1 MEIITRTTLGLRA
14 CGSLIEKTLDVG
26 ALNDAVIAIYKPKG
40 PTSHDVIYSLRRL
53 TGIRR
58 IGHAGTLDPL
68 ADGVL
73 IVGIGKGTSKLFEL
87 TGGSKEYLAEVTL
100 GMTSAT
106 DDSEGPFHVP
116 AWSGSDNGNGI
127 SKNNVNNDSAFASPS
142 LNEVQNVLQKFVG
155 NILQVPPALSAL
167 KINGTPAYKHFRK
180 GKPVEMKP
188 RPVVI
193 YSISLESYA
202 YPVLKIKVKTGPGVY
217 IRSLAR
223 DIGESL
229 KLGGYLSSL
238 TRTEACGVK
247 IEDAIKL
254 EEIKIK

>member
-1 MEIITRTTLGLRA
+1 MEIITNANSKADKFDLGA
-14 CGSLIEKTLDVG
+14 I
-26 ALNDAVIAIYKPKG
+26 NDAVVAIYKPKG
-40 PTSHDVIYSLRRL
+40 PTSHDVIDSLRRI

-100 GMTSAT
+100 GLVSMT

-116 AWSGSDNGNGI
+116 AWSLVNDLGGGNVDNSNEGNMNNRDVPITPPPLSD
-127 SKNNVNNDSAFASPS
+127 
-142 LNEVQNVLQKFVG
+142 VQNVLQKFIG

-188 RPVVI
+188 RPVLI
-193 YSISLESYA
+193 YGIHVENYSFPI
-202 YPVLKIKVKTGPGVY
+202 LKIRVKTGPGVY

-229 KLGGYLSSL
+229 KLGGYLSAL

-247 IEDAIKL
+247 IEEAIR
-254 EEIKIK
+254 IN